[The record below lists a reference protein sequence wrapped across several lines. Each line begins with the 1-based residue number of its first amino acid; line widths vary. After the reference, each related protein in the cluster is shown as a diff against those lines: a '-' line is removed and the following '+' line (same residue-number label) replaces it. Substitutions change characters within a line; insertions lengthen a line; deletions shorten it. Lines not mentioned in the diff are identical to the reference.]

1 MYRLGLICE
10 GPTDREILTA
20 ILDHYLEDFVAI
32 PIQPPLS
39 KIGGDAGPMGGGWK
53 GIRTWCQQEL
63 AGGLESLLQNMDAM
77 IIQIDADVAYED
89 DSGLA
94 QSSKAELRCPPPST
108 PCNLVDSLALAW
120 IGVTTLDPR
129 CILCIPAMGSET
141 WALVALDSDNPSILS
156 CQDSEDSNCIECR
169 RDIKA
174 ILHQYDNALVEKRDG
189 KYKNRAVRYK
199 ELGSELTKGWHRVV
213 NQCLQAQAFDQAI
226 VSLLKGP
233 M

>member
-10 GPTDREILTA
+10 GPTDRHILTA
-20 ILDHYLEDFVAI
+20 ILDNYLDDFVPI

-39 KIGGDAGPMGGGWK
+39 QFGGDAGPMGGGWK

-63 AGGLESLLQNMDAM
+63 AGGLESLQNMDAI
-77 IIQIDADVAYED
+77 IIQIDADVAYEV
-89 DSGLA
+89 DSSLD
-94 QSSKAELRCPPPST
+94 QSSKAELHCPPPSI
-108 PCNLVDSLALAW
+108 PSNLVRSRVLAW
-120 IGVTTLDPR
+120 LEVTTLDPT
-129 CILCIPAMGSET
+129 CVLCIPAMGSET
-141 WALVALDSDNPSILS
+141 WALVALDPDNPMILS
-156 CQDSEDSNCIECR
+156 CQGSDDSDCIECR
-169 RDIKA
+169 QDIKA
-174 ILHQYDNALVEKRDG
+174 ILHGYDNALVEKKDG